1 MRFKF
6 KIKNCF
12 NNLNKVLFI
21 CDKIVTIS
29 FKYRFY
35 FEYTLFQTLNQCIE
49 RVKKRFIQF
58 TIVQIIQRKTHKF
71 RTIATKCDDVFNE
84 TQVTNYNSFQI
95 MNKV

>member
-12 NNLNKVLFI
+12 NNLNKFLFI

-29 FKYRFY
+29 LKYRFY

-58 TIVQIIQRKTHKF
+58 TIVSMYSMKLKSQIIIVLKL
-71 RTIATKCDDVFNE
+71 
-84 TQVTNYNSFQI
+84 
-95 MNKV
+95 